1 MESKK
6 DQIDAEAVR
15 SLAGLL
21 KETGLTE
28 IEYQLDS
35 LRIRVTK
42 NIQAVSAA
50 LVTPAAVS
58 AAIPLSQEIQPQFVP
73 STATK
78 KSAQPTA
85 EPSEVDADEGEAI
98 RSPMVGVVYVAPSP
112 GADPFVKVGE
122 TVSEGQTLL
131 VIEAMKVMNMIKAPK
146 SGTVTEVLVQDRQP
160 VEYDEPLIIIV

>member
-15 SLAGLL
+15 SLADLL

-28 IEYQLDS
+28 IEYQLDN
-35 LRIRVTK
+35 LRIRVAK
-42 NIQAVSAA
+42 NVQVVNAA
-50 LVTPAAVS
+50 LAAPAAVS
-58 AAIPLSQEIQPQFVP
+58 AIVQLPQEAQPEATL
-73 STATK
+73 STATT
-78 KSAQPTA
+78 AQSTS
-85 EPSEVDADEGEAI
+85 EPDEVGTESEAI

-146 SGTVTEVLVQDRQP
+146 SGTVKEVLVQDRQP
-160 VEYDEPLIIIV
+160 VEYGEPLIVIV